1 MVDTA
6 TAIEGDLGDAGLDG
20 ALANEL
26 TDLLRSLLVR
36 GVGALE
42 LGLEGRGRDERQ
54 AGALAVVDDLGIDV
68 GVSNGSREDA
78 DARRYPRPCREH
90 DADDA

>member
-6 TAIEGDLGDAGLDG
+6 TTIEGDLGDAGLDG

-42 LGLEGRGRDERQ
+42 LGLEGRGETSVRLEPLLSSMIW
-54 AGALAVVDDLGIDV
+54 A
-68 GVSNGSREDA
+68 
-78 DARRYPRPCREH
+78 
-90 DADDA
+90 

>member
-54 AGALAVVDDLGIDV
+54 AGALAVVLSLI
-68 GVSNGSREDA
+68 
-78 DARRYPRPCREH
+78 H
-90 DADDA
+90 I

>member
-42 LGLEGRGRDERQ
+42 LGLEAETSVRLEPLLSSMIW
-54 AGALAVVDDLGIDV
+54 A
-68 GVSNGSREDA
+68 
-78 DARRYPRPCREH
+78 
-90 DADDA
+90 

>member
-6 TAIEGDLGDAGLDG
+6 TTIEGDLGDAGLDG

-42 LGLEGRGRDERQ
+42 LGLEVEAETSVRLEPLLSSMIW
-54 AGALAVVDDLGIDV
+54 A
-68 GVSNGSREDA
+68 
-78 DARRYPRPCREH
+78 
-90 DADDA
+90 

>member
-42 LGLEGRGRDERQ
+42 LGLEPLLSSMIW
-54 AGALAVVDDLGIDV
+54 A
-68 GVSNGSREDA
+68 
-78 DARRYPRPCREH
+78 
-90 DADDA
+90 

>member
-54 AGALAVVDDLGIDV
+54 ARALLSSMIWA
-68 GVSNGSREDA
+68 
-78 DARRYPRPCREH
+78 
-90 DADDA
+90 

>member
-54 AGALAVVDDLGIDV
+54 AGASSDGRDG
-68 GVSNGSREDA
+68 
-78 DARRYPRPCREH
+78 RY
-90 DADDA
+90 A

>member
-26 TDLLRSLLVR
+26 TDLLRSLPVR

-54 AGALAVVDDLGIDV
+54 AGALTVVDDL
-68 GVSNGSREDA
+68 A
-78 DARRYPRPCREH
+78 
-90 DADDA
+90 

>member
-20 ALANEL
+20 TLANEL

-42 LGLEGRGRDERQ
+42 LGLEGRGPR
-54 AGALAVVDDLGIDV
+54 
-68 GVSNGSREDA
+68 S
-78 DARRYPRPCREH
+78 PRPVSTAASPLAGRSPTQQP
-90 DADDA
+90 

>member
-68 GVSNGSREDA
+68 SVVFAARSRVPPSVRVFA
-78 DARRYPRPCREH
+78 
-90 DADDA
+90 

>member
-6 TAIEGDLGDAGLDG
+6 TTIEGDLGYAGLDG

-42 LGLEGRGRDERQ
+42 LGLEVEAETSVRLEPLLSSMIW
-54 AGALAVVDDLGIDV
+54 A
-68 GVSNGSREDA
+68 
-78 DARRYPRPCREH
+78 
-90 DADDA
+90 

>member
-54 AGALAVVDDLGIDV
+54 AGALLSSMIWA
-68 GVSNGSREDA
+68 
-78 DARRYPRPCREH
+78 
-90 DADDA
+90 

>member
-26 TDLLRSLLVR
+26 TDFLRSLLVR

-54 AGALAVVDDLGIDV
+54 AGALSVVDVPETLP
-68 GVSNGSREDA
+68 RT
-78 DARRYPRPCREH
+78 RR
-90 DADDA
+90 

>member
-42 LGLEGRGRDERQ
+42 LGLEEAETSVRLEPLLSSMIW
-54 AGALAVVDDLGIDV
+54 A
-68 GVSNGSREDA
+68 
-78 DARRYPRPCREH
+78 
-90 DADDA
+90 

>member
-6 TAIEGDLGDAGLDG
+6 TTIEGDLGDAGLDG

-42 LGLEGRGRDERQ
+42 LGLEGRGRDC
-54 AGALAVVDDLGIDV
+54 LLYT
-68 GVSNGSREDA
+68 SDA
-78 DARRYPRPCREH
+78 
-90 DADDA
+90 ADEL

>member
-42 LGLEGRGRDERQ
+42 LGLEGRLEPLLSSMIW
-54 AGALAVVDDLGIDV
+54 A
-68 GVSNGSREDA
+68 
-78 DARRYPRPCREH
+78 
-90 DADDA
+90 

>member
-1 MVDTA
+1 MCTYLLELETGGTSTVGEGLDAAMVDTA

-20 ALANEL
+20 TLANEL

-54 AGALAVVDDLGIDV
+54 ARALLSSMIWA
-68 GVSNGSREDA
+68 
-78 DARRYPRPCREH
+78 
-90 DADDA
+90 